1 MEDVMMM
8 MMDYGGEV
16 VVPPFLTV
24 HAQQTKKF
32 SRQRAR
38 CQRFPLKTN
47 M

>member
-1 MEDVMMM
+1 MMMM
-8 MMDYGGEV
+8 MMDYGGGGEV